1 MSDQRPP
8 YRRRR
13 PPANDT
19 LAGGA
24 QQAPASSMPPAQEA
38 PRRIVAQ
45 DHEEPEWM
53 VSSERVGGAAQRRT
67 GKAPQAPAAP
77 AGAPAGSARSTQEGR
92 AILAMKNAAQGMN
105 AQRADVQ
112 ENTEYTDYTANT
124 ENAAVTPAAPPAR
137 KAAGAR
143 PAPQRTAKPAVK
155 GQDDGEGVSIP
166 VAPRVKAA
174 QRGSAPAKKP
184 PRKLTK
190 KQRARRNAQIRRTA
204 ALMIG
209 AVLFVALCAGAA
221 IGGARLIDIKKT
233 LDVGD
238 GVFYRNIFVNGIP
251 LAGMTLDQ
259 AADIVTNQVQN
270 QIAGWKIT
278 LRATDGSGRTWD
290 ITGADMKMKYNVADQ
305 LDQLWAIGHT
315 GSSAQRY
322 EQVKK
327 LEDEP
332 AMRYTTL
339 TYDLSRV
346 NQILAQIKTEVDKP
360 PVNAKKVYDDT
371 KWPPYSYT
379 DDTPG
384 QELDITG
391 LNERICA
398 MVDTLQ
404 SGTVDLAPTPVQAAV
419 TRKGL
424 EESIVLLA
432 EYETA
437 IGATSD
443 PGRFINI
450 EVGTRKFDKLVI
462 KSGESVSFNKVAGK
476 RTYSNGYADAP
487 EVAYGDYTMGVG
499 GGICQVSSTL
509 YNAVVNAGLAVT
521 KRTQHSLPSNYV
533 PYGLDA
539 TVADDRLDFVFKNS
553 TNADIFISSQYYKK
567 KNYWY
572 CKFIIHGRPD
582 PNGYS
587 YKLESTVR
595 EELPIPEPTYIP
607 DKDAQYVVYDD
618 ETYQASEGDEGYIVD
633 VYLVTLDQAGKEIS
647 REFKYTDTYK
657 TKTPKV
663 YIGVTPRETPV
674 PMDLFLI
681 D

>member
-1 MSDQRPP
+1 MIDAEGARPSSRSGVPAAENPPQRII
-8 YRRRR
+8 
-13 PPANDT
+13 A
-19 LAGGA
+19 AEH
-24 QQAPASSMPPAQEA
+24 S
-38 PRRIVAQ
+38 
-45 DHEEPEWM
+45 EPEWM
-53 VSSERVGGAAQRRT
+53 VSSGRVSGAAQRRAE
-67 GKAPQAPAAP
+67 KAP
-77 AGAPAGSARSTQEGR
+77 AGPARSAQENR
-92 AILAMKNAAQGMN
+92 AILAMKKTAAQPQQESARP
-105 AQRADVQ
+105 AQQ
-112 ENTEYTDYTANT
+112 
-124 ENAAVTPAAPPAR
+124 PAAPRAK
-137 KAAGAR
+137 KAAAPAAMPKAR
-143 PAPQRTAKPAVK
+143 AAAPA
-155 GQDDGEGVSIP
+155 QDEGVEIP
-166 VAPRVKAA
+166 IAPRVKAA
-174 QRGSAPAKKP
+174 ERANAPLKKAAEKRPAEKKP
-184 PRKLTK
+184 APKKPARKLTK
-190 KQRARRNAQIRRTA
+190 KQRARRNAHIRRTA
-204 ALMIG
+204 VLAIC
-209 AVLFVALCAGAA
+209 AALFVALCAGAA
-221 IGGARLIDIKKT
+221 IGGARLMDIKKT

-238 GVFYRNIFVNGIP
+238 GVFYNNIFVNGIP

-259 AADIVTNQVQN
+259 AADVVTRQVQS

-315 GSSAQRY
+315 GSASQRY
-322 EQVKK
+322 EQVRQ

-346 NQILAQIKTEVDKP
+346 NQILSQIKTEVDRP
-360 PVNAKKVYDDT
+360 PVSATKIYDET

-384 QELDITG
+384 QELDISG
-391 LNERICA
+391 LNERICT

-404 SGTVDLAPTPVQAAV
+404 SGTVDLAPTVVQAPV
-419 TRKGL
+419 TRKQL

-509 YNAVVNAGLAVT
+509 YNAVVNAGLSVT

-553 TNADIFISSQYYKK
+553 TNAEIFISTDYYKK
-567 KNYWY
+567 KGYWH

-587 YKLESTVR
+587 YKLDSVVR

-607 DKDAQYVVYDD
+607 DKNAQYVVYDD
-618 ETYQASEGDEGYIVD
+618 ETYQASEGDEGYVVD
-633 VYLVTLDQAGKEIS
+633 VYLVTLDKTGKEIS

-657 TKTPKV
+657 TKTPKIYV
-663 YIGVTPRETPV
+663 GVTPRETPV
-674 PMDLFLI
+674 PMDLFLV

>member
-1 MSDQRPP
+1 
-8 YRRRR
+8 
-13 PPANDT
+13 
-19 LAGGA
+19 
-24 QQAPASSMPPAQEA
+24 
-38 PRRIVAQ
+38 
-45 DHEEPEWM
+45 M
-53 VSSERVGGAAQRRT
+53 VSQQRVSGAAQRRT
-67 GKAPQAPAAP
+67 GA
-77 AGAPAGSARSTQEGR
+77 ARSGERGAQESR
-92 AILAMKNAAQGMN
+92 AILAMKNAGKAKEPDAPQKKN
-105 AQRADVQ
+105 PAPAQRAQ
-112 ENTEYTDYTANT
+112 KGEAPAG
-124 ENAAVTPAAPPAR
+124 NARSAAQIPAAPR
-137 KAAGAR
+137 KMA
-143 PAPQRTAKPAVK
+143 Q
-155 GQDDGEGVSIP
+155 EESGVEIP

-174 QRGSAPAKKP
+174 ERKSAPRKSAPAKKP

-190 KQRARRNAQIRRTA
+190 KERARRNARIRHTA
-204 ALMIG
+204 ALALG
-209 AVLFVALCAGAA
+209 AALLIALCAGAA
-221 IGGARLIDIKKT
+221 IGGGRLIDIKNT
-233 LDVGD
+233 LDQGD
-238 GVFYRNIFVNGIP
+238 GVFYQNIFVNGIP

-259 AADIVTNQVQN
+259 AAEVVTRQVQN
-270 QIAGWKIT
+270 QIASWKIT

-315 GSSAQRY
+315 GSSSQRY
-322 EQVKK
+322 EQVRQ
-327 LEDEP
+327 LEKEP
-332 AMRYTTL
+332 AIRYTTL
-339 TYDLSRV
+339 SYDLSRV
-346 NQILAQIKTEVDKP
+346 NQILTQIKAEVDRQ
-360 PVNAKKVYDDT
+360 PVSAIKVYDET

-384 QELDITG
+384 QQLDISG
-391 LNERICA
+391 LNEQICA

-404 SGTVDLAPTPVQAAV
+404 SGTVDLTPTAVQAPM
-419 TRKGL
+419 TRKML

-450 EVGTRKFDKLVI
+450 EVGTRKFDKLII
-462 KSGESVSFNKVAGK
+462 KSGESVSFNKVAGR

-509 YNAVVNAGLAVT
+509 YNAVVNAGLSVT
-521 KRTQHSLPSNYV
+521 KRVQHSLPSNYV

-553 TNADIFISSQYYKK
+553 TNAEIFISTDYYKK
-567 KNYWY
+567 KGYWH

-587 YKLESTVR
+587 YKLDSVVR

-618 ETYQASEGDEGYIVD
+618 ETYQASKGEEGYVVD
-633 VYLVTLDQAGKEIS
+633 VYMVTMDKAGNEVS

-663 YIGVTPRETPV
+663 YVGVTPRETPV
-674 PMDLFLI
+674 PMNLFMV